1 MFGRLLSVRL
11 FLAREALNSFGAG
24 LAINVLAIYYVRQAH
39 LDPLQLV
46 IVGTVLESSYFLFE
60 IPTGVIADTIGR
72 KASVVAGARLSSAWR
87 GSARR
92 RPRSSPPSCCSRR
105 CAAWA
110 RLSPAE
116 RRRLGS
122 RARSVTT

>member
-46 IVGTVLESSYFLFE
+46 IVGTGLESSYFLFE

-72 KASVVAGARLSSAWR
+72 KASAVAGARLSSAWR
-87 GSARR
+87 GTARR
-92 RPRSSPPSCCSRR
+92 RSRSSLPAWCWRR
-105 CAAWA
+105 SQA
-110 RLSPAE
+110 RGERSP
-116 RRRLGS
+116 
-122 RARSVTT
+122 

>member
-46 IVGTVLESSYFLFE
+46 IVGTGLESSYFLFE
-60 IPTGVIADTIGR
+60 IPTGVFAATIGR
-72 KASVVAGARLSSAWR
+72 KAPVVPGALVLGGAGVGPAAPPLSA
-87 GSARR
+87 AT
-92 RPRSSPPSCCSRR
+92 PRVQR
-105 CAAWA
+105 
-110 RLSPAE
+110 
-116 RRRLGS
+116 
-122 RARSVTT
+122 